1 MSLNAALNA
10 GRTSLQTSQK
20 AIEVTGLNISNVNT
34 PGYSRQT
41 PTLSPYP
48 ALLMG
53 EFFVGQGVMVTG
65 IERSHDVFLAGQI
78 QDKSAKVG
86 YEGVMESPLEGI
98 ERAVSLGDGSIA
110 DEFDSFFNSLREL
123 SSNPSGEVER
133 RLVIQQAG
141 LVAAAFHDSVNEL
154 DLVQGNINTTM
165 TSMIYG
171 VNLRTAEIAELN
183 NRITAVEA
191 AGQEAAADRD
201 RRDML
206 SKELAKSIGA
216 IGYETSN
223 GSLSV
228 HLPNGMPLVE
238 ASIATPLQGQ
248 TVAGNLQLSLMFGET
263 KIDLNKDSV
272 GGEFGGLFQVRDV
285 LIPEV
290 RDRLDQ
296 LAYSFTEEVNAQ
308 HSLGRDL
315 DGNLAG
321 NFFEPYGPI
330 DPLIGKPIDAAASMN
345 VIISDTTKL
354 GVGGAAGTGAP
365 GDNENLLTMLGLEQG
380 QTVGTTDTFVSY
392 YGKITAIVGVEAARN
407 RQAVDGLEDA
417 LVQLENLRDGA
428 DGVSLEE
435 EMINLLKYQNAFD
448 ASAKFLGTIDEMMD
462 TLLSLKR

>member
-20 AIEVTGLNISNVNT
+20 AIEVTGLNIANVNT

-41 PTLSPYP
+41 PVLSPYP

-53 EFFVGQGVMVTG
+53 EFFVGQGVTVTG

-78 QDKSAKVG
+78 QSKNAEVG
-86 YEGVMESPLEGI
+86 YESVMESPLEGV

-110 DEFDSFFNSLREL
+110 DEFDNFFNSLREL
-123 SSNPSGEVER
+123 SANPSGEVER
-133 RLVIQQAG
+133 RLVIQQGG
-141 LVAAAFHDSVNEL
+141 LVAAAFQDSDKEL

-165 TSMIYG
+165 TSMIDG
-171 VNLRTAEIAELN
+171 VNIRAAEIAELN

-191 AGQEAAADRD
+191 SGQDAAADRD
-201 RRDML
+201 RRDLL

-216 IGYETSN
+216 IGFETSN

-228 HLPNGMPLVE
+228 QLPNGMPLVE
-238 ASIATPLQGQ
+238 ADIATPLQGQ
-248 TVAGNLQLSLMFGET
+248 TVDGDLQLYLQFGDT
-263 KIDLNKDSV
+263 DIDLDQNSF
-272 GGEFGGLFQVRDV
+272 GGEFGGLLQVRDV
-285 LIPEV
+285 LIPQV

-296 LAYSFTEEVNAQ
+296 LAYDFTVEVNAQ
-308 HSLGRDL
+308 HQAGVGLDGVSGRDFFTP
-315 DGNLAG
+315 LATVA
-321 NFFEPYGPI
+321 N
-330 DPLIGKPIDAAASMN
+330 AASSMI
-345 VIISDTTKL
+345 VGITDTAQL
-354 GVGGAAGTGAP
+354 GVGGATGTGAP
-365 GDNENLLTMLGLEQG
+365 GDNENLLLMLDLEQA
-380 QTVGTTDTFVSY
+380 QTIGTDTFVSY
-392 YGKITAIVGVEAARN
+392 YAKTTAIVGVEAARN

-417 LVQLENLRDGA
+417 LVQLENLRDGV

-462 TLLSLKR
+462 SLLTL